1 MQFKNV
7 SETVPPTEEYFKNQC
22 FVCVEIVKVVE
33 VVKVVL
39 CIQDTL
45 RCPAGDMGQG
55 GQPRF
60 TSLGIA
66 PRSN

>member
-1 MQFKNV
+1 MQSKNV
-7 SETVPPTEEYFKNQC
+7 SETVPPTEEDFKNQC
-22 FVCVEIVKVVE
+22 FVCVEVVKE
-33 VVKVVL
+33 VKVVL

-60 TSLGIA
+60 TSVGIA

>member
-7 SETVPPTEEYFKNQC
+7 SETVPPTEEDFKNQC
-22 FVCVEIVKVVE
+22 FVCVE
-33 VVKVVL
+33 VL

>member
-7 SETVPPTEEYFKNQC
+7 SETVPPTEQDFKNQC
-22 FVCVEIVKVVE
+22 FVCVEVVE
-33 VVKVVL
+33 VVL

-45 RCPAGDMGQG
+45 RRPAWDMGQG

-60 TSLGIA
+60 ISLGIVR
-66 PRSN
+66 RSN